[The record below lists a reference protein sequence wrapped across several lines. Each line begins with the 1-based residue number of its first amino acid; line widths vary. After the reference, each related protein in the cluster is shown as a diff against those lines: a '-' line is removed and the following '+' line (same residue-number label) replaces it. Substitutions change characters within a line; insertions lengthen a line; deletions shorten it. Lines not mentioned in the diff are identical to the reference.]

1 MRLRKPFR
9 TAVVVAALGTGA
21 GAGLGFG
28 LGQAG
33 GDDPAPLW
41 RPPVT
46 DAAAPA
52 TEAQKTA
59 FSVLATSSR
68 SFEDDA
74 DRTLLERYATDA
86 EIGVDVDGARV
97 VGATGDGPIW
107 LVPVNGGLCLAL
119 EETAATAIGSACEP
133 SGDVVA
139 RGTTIG
145 NGTHIYGVAPDGVD
159 AVSVTPSGGSTTTVT
174 VAEGGV
180 YTLPSQDATVGVEG
194 ANGLTEFDVSG

>member
-1 MRLRKPFR
+1 MRLRKPFG

-21 GAGLGFG
+21 GVGLG

-46 DAAAPA
+46 DVAVPA

-59 FSVLATSSR
+59 FSILATSPR
-68 SFEDDA
+68 PLVGDA
-74 DRTLLERYATDA
+74 DRMLLERLATDA
-86 EIGVDVDGARV
+86 GIGVDVEGSRV
-97 VGATGDGPIW
+97 VGATGDGPVW

-133 SGDVVA
+133 SGDVIA

-159 AVSVTPSGGSTTTVT
+159 AVTVTPSGEATSAVTVT
-174 VAEGGV
+174 EGGV
-180 YTLPSQDATVGVEG
+180 YTLPSEDATVGVEG
-194 ANGLTEFDVSG
+194 LNGVTEFDVSG